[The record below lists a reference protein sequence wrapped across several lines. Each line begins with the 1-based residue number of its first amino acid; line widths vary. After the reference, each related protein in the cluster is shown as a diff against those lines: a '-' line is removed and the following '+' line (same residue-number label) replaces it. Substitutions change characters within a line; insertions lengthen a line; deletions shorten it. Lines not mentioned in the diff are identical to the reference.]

1 MRTSWVAVLLAVAV
15 ASPSAAQRRPPP
27 MPLPPI
33 AAQTDLVVRAG
44 SDSVLFAPGSFDLD
58 ANARAIL
65 AAQAR
70 ALQTNPFIAVT
81 LEGHGDV
88 VDTRNSAL
96 ALGERRADAVRG
108 FLISL
113 GVEPARLTVVSWGK
127 ERPVTAG
134 GGLDAVRTRR
144 VQTVLA
150 R

>member
-1 MRTSWVAVLLAVAV
+1 MMRALLLALLLAAA
-15 ASPSAAQRRPPP
+15 ASPAAAQRRPPP
-27 MPLPPI
+27 VPLPPI
-33 AAQTDLVVRAG
+33 TAQTDLVVRAG

-65 AAQAR
+65 TAQAR
-70 ALQTNPFIAVT
+70 ALHTNPFIAVS

-113 GVEPARLTVVSWGK
+113 GIEPARLTVISWGK